1 MKNKRQIIDKSS
13 SINLTNMLN
22 WSQIDTVLLDMD
34 GTLLDLSFDNFFWR
48 EHLPLEYSRQCKIPF
63 QQAKEIL
70 EEFSN
75 SLIGTL
81 EWYCVDH
88 WSEAL
93 QMDVEAAKRKVK
105 EHIKYRPHTVNFLNF
120 LNQKNKPCILV
131 TNAHPKT
138 MELKVTS
145 TQLHQYFDKIISSH
159 EFALA
164 KENEGFWPLL
174 QQRENLQLSR
184 CLFIDDS
191 KSVLSRARAEGV
203 GHILQ
208 VLHPDTT
215 QVPHPPGDF
224 MSIHDFDELM
234 PA

>member
-1 MKNKRQIIDKSS
+1 
-13 SINLTNMLN
+13 MLN
-22 WSQIDTVLLDMD
+22 WSEIDTVLLDMD

-48 EHLPLEYSRQCKIPF
+48 EHLPQEYSRMRKIPL
-63 QQAKEIL
+63 QEAKDSL
-70 EEFSN
+70 EAFSN

-81 EWYCVDH
+81 NWYCVDY

-93 QMDVEAAKRKVK
+93 QMDVEAAKRDVK
-105 EHIKYRPHTVNFLNF
+105 ENIRFRPHTLAFLDFLNK
-120 LNQKNKPCILV
+120 KNKTCILV

-145 TQLHQYFDKIISSH
+145 TQLHKHLDKIISSH
-159 EFALA
+159 EFSLA
-164 KENEGFWPLL
+164 KENEGFWQLL
-174 QQRENLQLSR
+174 GQRENLKLSR

-191 KSVLSRARAEGV
+191 KSVLTRAQAEGV

-215 QVPHPPGDF
+215 QEPHPPGEF
-224 MSIHDFDELM
+224 MAIHDFDELM
-234 PA
+234 AI